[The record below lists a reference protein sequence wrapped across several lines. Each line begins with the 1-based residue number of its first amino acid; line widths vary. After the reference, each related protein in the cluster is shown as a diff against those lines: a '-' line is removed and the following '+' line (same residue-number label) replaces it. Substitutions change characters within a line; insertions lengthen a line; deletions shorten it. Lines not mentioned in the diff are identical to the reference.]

1 MVIVYAPNDD
11 WAFRDEGR
19 RLAAEMFAGRRCRVV
34 NPDAYVSGQRARA
47 DAVIVPR
54 RFGRIVADYAA
65 DGDCQVI
72 VPDAIVEAAPSPR
85 KRGR

>member
-34 NPDAYVSGQRARA
+34 NPDAYLSSQRERA
-47 DAVIVPR
+47 AAVIVPR
-54 RFGRIVADYAA
+54 RFPKIIADYSA
-65 DGDCQVI
+65 DGDCQVL
-72 VPDAIVEAAPSPR
+72 VPDAIVEAPPVPR